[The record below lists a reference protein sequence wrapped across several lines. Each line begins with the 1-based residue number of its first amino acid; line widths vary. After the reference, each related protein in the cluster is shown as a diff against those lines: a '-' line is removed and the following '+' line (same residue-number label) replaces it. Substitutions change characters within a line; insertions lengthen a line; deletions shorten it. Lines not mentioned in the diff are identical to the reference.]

1 MEAMDGVCMLLV
13 ESQLLPQLTQGS
25 PEAAP
30 APRPLTRSTAEQR
43 ALPCCLARGT
53 LPAEVTSVGEEH
65 ARGHSSTVLW
75 ITGKWKKL

>member
-30 APRPLTRSTAEQR
+30 APRPLTRRHSGAEGTAL
-43 ALPCCLARGT
+43 LPCTRHAASRGDIC
-53 LPAEVTSVGEEH
+53 G
-65 ARGHSSTVLW
+65 RGACKGTFVHSSVDYW
-75 ITGKWKKL
+75 